1 MSGLLEAGGSRVGEI
16 ANNTGMVMADHA
28 EPAVD
33 PRRCELVLSL
43 LAKKWVI
50 PILVELKAEPRRR
63 QYLVTRLKVASSR
76 LDPTIQEM
84 TRWGLVERAW
94 IPCGRTDGPAIAISN
109 LGRSFLATMARLS
122 EWQDT
127 HHSELL
133 DNDREWRST
142 HPDGQT

>member
-50 PILVELKAEPRRR
+50 PILVELEAEPRRR

-94 IPCGRTDGPAIAISN
+94 IPCGSTSGKWTCQSACVTGGSIFAAGGLQRI
-109 LGRSFLATMARLS
+109 RSLDRVRCNCA
-122 EWQDT
+122 E
-127 HHSELL
+127 ELL
-133 DNDREWRST
+133 LSREMA
-142 HPDGQT
+142 